1 MLDKIFAG
9 RKPPQ
14 DDLQQRSRDAPA
26 AVDADGTE
34 IYEEDLV
41 SHIMQELERRRNE
54 RAVLELLR
62 DEPKPEEAEKKPEAV
77 KTQRRSAKN
86 E

>member
-1 MLDKIFAG
+1 MSLLYKIFAG

-34 IYEEDLV
+34 ISKITFIPPFKSRPRPIWV
-41 SHIMQELERRRNE
+41 SRHLW
-54 RAVLELLR
+54 
-62 DEPKPEEAEKKPEAV
+62 
-77 KTQRRSAKN
+77 
-86 E
+86 